1 MAFYPQSIDD
11 LAPPPARRGWRRR
24 LLRHLPGLS
33 FVFLVGLLIVVV
45 LWPYVVITVPS
56 GSVGVLWKRFNGLDL
71 YCWCWVGRGTVL
83 DPRELR
89 EEGLHII
96 WPWDKLYLYNLRL
109 QSTTQTYNAISK
121 DGVNVKAQ
129 ISVRYQLLHNS
140 VAVLHKFIGPDF
152 LTSVVDPEM
161 GSQARQVIAQYTAE
175 AVYTSR
181 EQIQKQIRDATQ
193 RSLAANLNKL
203 VQPEAMEQPD
213 PKHYNDFLQDA
224 IQILDTL
231 VLSIELPPDI
241 VSAINR
247 QTEQYYMI
255 QEYKFRVQREAE
267 ESKRKQIEA
276 DGIAAFQKTVSQGIS
291 ESYLRWRGIEA
302 TLLLSQSPNAKVV
315 VIGSGRD
322 GLPIILNAEPNAAGA
337 PPQSGGSGASTGT
350 PSSSGASGASS
361 SGTSSSGT
369 PSSGASSSGS
379 PSGSPGNTPPP
390 APAGNT
396 PPNTSTAPGASPGS
410 PGSPGS
416 TPNKPPPGTSGAASP
431 PSPAQTANAAPP
443 SATPE
448 SGTAAP
454 TASAL
459 DLPGVRPLL
468 SGISGALRAGAELI
482 SPETK
487 SKQ

>member
-1 MAFYPQSIDD
+1 MASYPQSIDD
-11 LAPPPARRGWRRR
+11 LAPPPQRRGWRRF
-24 LLRHLPGLS
+24 LVRHLPGLS
-33 FVFLVGLLIVVV
+33 FVALIGLLIVVV
-45 LWPYVVITVPS
+45 LWPYVIITVPS

-109 QSTTQTYNAISK
+109 QSTQQTYNAISK

-152 LTSVVDPEM
+152 LTSVVNPEI
-161 GSQARQVIAQYTAE
+161 GSQARQVISQYTGE

-193 RSLAANLNKL
+193 KSLAANLNKL

-241 VSAINR
+241 VAAINR

-315 VIGSGRD
+315 VIGSGKD
-322 GLPIILNAEPNAAGA
+322 GLPIILNAEPNG
-337 PPQSGGSGASTGT
+337 PSTNPQSGGNAASSTTGASS
-350 PSSSGASGASS
+350 PGASPSGASS
-361 SGTSSSGT
+361 TGAPSSNSSGNA
-369 PSSGASSSGS
+369 PPPA
-379 PSGSPGNTPPP
+379 SPGNA
-390 APAGNT
+390 APNS
-396 PPNTSTAPGASPGS
+396 STAPNAIPGS
-410 PGSPGS
+410 PGSS
-416 TPNKPPPGTSGAASP
+416 PNKPPPGTSGAASP
-431 PSPAQTANAAPP
+431 VAPEETANTAPGPASPQQGRVAA
-443 SATPE
+443 
-448 SGTAAP
+448 
-454 TASAL
+454 TASAF
-459 DLPGVRPLL
+459 DIPGVRPIL
-468 SGISGALRAGAELI
+468 SGISGALRAGADLI
-482 SPETK
+482 SPQPT
-487 SKQ
+487 SNR

>member
-1 MAFYPQSIDD
+1 MASYPQSIDD
-11 LAPPPARRGWRRR
+11 LAPPPAKRGWSR
-24 LLRHLPGLS
+24 LLRHLPGLA
-33 FVFLVGLLIVVV
+33 FITLVGLLIVVV
-45 LWPYVVITVPS
+45 LWPYVVITVVS
-56 GSVGVLWKRFNGLDL
+56 GNVGVLWKRFNGLDL

-109 QSTTQTYNAISK
+109 QSTQQTYNAISK

-140 VAVLHKFIGPDF
+140 VAVLHKFIGPDY
-152 LTSVVDPEM
+152 LTSVVNPEI
-161 GSQARQVIAQYTAE
+161 GSQARQVISQYTAE
-175 AVYTSR
+175 EVYTSR

-193 RSLAANLNKL
+193 KSLTANLNKL

-231 VLSIELPPDI
+231 VQTIDLPPDI

-255 QEYKFRVQREAE
+255 QEYKFRVEREAQE
-267 ESKRKQIEA
+267 TKRKQVEA

-302 TLLLSQSPNAKVV
+302 TLLLAQSPNAKIV
-315 VIGSGRD
+315 VIGTGKD
-322 GLPIILNAEPNAAGA
+322 GLPIILGNADVPTVPPGGQPQAGA
-337 PPQSGGSGASTGT
+337 NGP
-350 PSSSGASGASS
+350 PSS
-361 SGTSSSGT
+361 TST
-369 PSSGASSSGS
+369 
-379 PSGSPGNTPPP
+379 SPGSMGNAPPP
-390 APAGNT
+390 APSSNA
-396 PPNTSTAPGASPGS
+396 PPNASTAPGATPGPPAS
-410 PGSPGS
+410 A
-416 TPNKPPPGTSGAASP
+416 PNKPPPGTSGAATP
-431 PSPAQTANAAPP
+431 TAPEQTANASSASPVAQP
-443 SATPE
+443 SQ
-448 SGTAAP
+448 AAP
-454 TASAL
+454 AATAL
-459 DLPGVRPLL
+459 DIPGVRSIL
-468 SGISGALRAGAELI
+468 SGISGALRAGADLT
-482 SPETK
+482 SPEPK

>member
-1 MAFYPQSIDD
+1 MASYPQSIDD
-11 LAPPPARRGWRRR
+11 LAPPPAKRGWRRS

-33 FVFLVGLLIVVV
+33 FITLIGLLIVVV
-45 LWPYVVITVPS
+45 LWPYVIITVPS

-109 QSTTQTYNAISK
+109 QSTQQTYNAISK

-152 LTSVVDPEM
+152 LTSVVNPEI
-161 GSQARQVIAQYTAE
+161 GSQARQVISQYTGE

-193 RSLAANLNKL
+193 KSLAANLNKL

-241 VSAINR
+241 VAAINR

-255 QEYKFRVQREAE
+255 QEYKFRVEREAE

-291 ESYLRWRGIEA
+291 DSYLRWRGIEA

-315 VIGSGRD
+315 VIGSGKD
-322 GLPIILNAEPNAAGA
+322 GLPIILNAEPN
-337 PPQSGGSGASTGT
+337 PSGAA
-350 PSSSGASGASS
+350 PQSGASGASS
-361 SGTSSSGT
+361 STT
-369 PSSGASSSGS
+369 PSGSGASSSGAS
-379 PSGSPGNTPPP
+379 SGPTGNAPPP
-390 APAGNT
+390 APNSSA
-396 PPNTSTAPGASPGS
+396 PPNTSTSPGAAPASPGS
-410 PGSPGS
+410 QPG
-416 TPNKPPPGTSGAASP
+416 KPAPGTSGAAT
-431 PSPAQTANAAPP
+431 PAAPDETANAGPVILARPEKTLS
-443 SATPE
+443 SAT
-448 SGTAAP
+448 
-454 TASAL
+454 AL
-459 DLPGVRPLL
+459 DIPGVRPIL
-468 SGISGALRAGAELI
+468 SGISGALRAGADLI
-482 SPETK
+482 APENK

>member
-1 MAFYPQSIDD
+1 MASYPQSIDD
-11 LAPPPARRGWRRR
+11 LAPPPARRGWRRS

-33 FVFLVGLLIVVV
+33 FVTLVGLLIAVV
-45 LWPYVVITVPS
+45 LWPYVIITVPS

-109 QSTTQTYNAISK
+109 QSTTQTFNAISK

-152 LTSVVDPEM
+152 LNSVVNPEI
-161 GSQARQVIAQYTAE
+161 GSQARQVISQYTGE

-193 RSLAANLNKL
+193 KSLAANLNKL

-241 VSAINR
+241 VAAINR

-255 QEYKFRVQREAE
+255 QEYKFRVEREAE

-291 ESYLRWRGIEA
+291 DSYLRWRGIEA

-315 VIGSGRD
+315 VIGSGKD
-322 GLPIILNAEPNAAGA
+322 GLPIILNAEPNPSGAAS
-337 PPQSGGSGASTGT
+337 QSGGGASSATAPSGSGAS
-350 PSSSGASGASS
+350 
-361 SGTSSSGT
+361 
-369 PSSGASSSGS
+369 SSGASSSG
-379 PSGSPGNTPPP
+379 PTGNAPPP
-390 APAGNT
+390 APNSSA
-396 PPNTSTAPGASPGS
+396 PPNSSTAPGGAPASPSS
-410 PGSPGS
+410 PPA
-416 TPNKPPPGTSGAASP
+416 KPAPGTSGAAT
-431 PSPAQTANAAPP
+431 PAAPDETANASPVVLAQPEKTLS
-443 SATPE
+443 SAT
-448 SGTAAP
+448 
-454 TASAL
+454 AL
-459 DLPGVRPLL
+459 DIPGVRPIL
-468 SGISGALRAGAELI
+468 SGISGALRAGADLI
-482 SPETK
+482 APENK

>member
-1 MAFYPQSIDD
+1 MASYPQSIDD
-11 LAPPPARRGWRRR
+11 LASPPRRRGWRRS
-24 LLRHLPGLS
+24 L
-33 FVFLVGLLIVVV
+33 

-56 GSVGVLWKRFNGLDL
+56 GYVGVLWKRFNGLDL

-109 QSTTQTYNAISK
+109 QSTQQTYNAISK

-152 LTSVVDPEM
+152 LTSVVNPEI
-161 GSQARQVIAQYTAE
+161 GSQARQVISQYTGE

-193 RSLAANLNKL
+193 KSLAANLNKL

-241 VSAINR
+241 VAAINR

-255 QEYKFRVQREAE
+255 QEYKFRVEREAE

-276 DGIAAFQKTVSQGIS
+276 DGIAAFQKTVSEGIS

-322 GLPIILNAEPNAAGA
+322 GLPIILNAEPNAALGA
-337 PPQSGGSGASTGT
+337 SSASGAA
-350 PSSSGASGASS
+350 SSGASGASP
-361 SGTSSSGT
+361 SGA
-369 PSSGASSSGS
+369 SSGAS
-379 PSGSPGNTPPP
+379 GNTPPP
-390 APAGNT
+390 APPANASNA
-396 PPNTSTAPGASPGS
+396 PPNASTAPNATPGS
-410 PGSPGS
+410 PGSP
-416 TPNKPPPGTSGAASP
+416 PNKPPPGTSGAATP
-431 PSPAQTANAAPP
+431 VAPEETANAGPVILAQ
-443 SATPE
+443 PE
-448 SGTAAP
+448 K
-454 TASAL
+454 TASAATAL
-459 DLPGVRPLL
+459 DIPGVRPLL

-482 SPETK
+482 SPQTK
-487 SKQ
+487 PKQ